1 MILKYRL
8 KIDPMGSGFYR
19 QFTGFCHIEGKRD
32 SFDYVHMK
40 IMKFLIKISKMNL
53 FRFIITDTND
63 NAPIFPNEN
72 INLEISESAQIGA
85 VWRLE
90 SATDKDPDNGIKWY
104 AIDDESMFELKEEMN
119 SDGSKI
125 PKIRLLHELD
135 SDKKGGSNY
144 MVSRF

>member
-1 MILKYRL
+1 
-8 KIDPMGSGFYR
+8 
-19 QFTGFCHIEGKRD
+19 
-32 SFDYVHMK
+32 MK
-40 IMKFLIKISKMNL
+40 IVKFLIKFLEKSAKL

-72 INLEISESAQIGA
+72 INLEISESAQIGSE
-85 VWRLE
+85 WRLE
-90 SATDKDPDNGIKWY
+90 SATDKDPDNGIQWY
-104 AIDDESMFELKEEMN
+104 AIDDESMFELKEEIN

-144 MVSRF
+144 MVS